1 MKRILLIED
10 SGDVS
15 YDIKNGLN
23 DCDYE
28 IKHADSYLSAIG
40 MWERYDGQF
49 DCIILDLNINPEG
62 LLPEESSYFF
72 PTIGLS
78 FLKKIRQN
86 ENLTKKAKIII
97 YSAYITEFKVK
108 CSQNNISY
116 SDIIIIEK
124 SGTSFYK
131 LINFIKKIV

>member
-1 MKRILLIED
+1 MKKILLIED

-15 YDIKNGLN
+15 YDIQNELNG
-23 DCDYE
+23 CEYE

-40 MWERYDGQF
+40 MWKRYEGQF

-62 LLPEESSYFF
+62 LPPEESSYYF
-72 PTIGLS
+72 PTIGLA
-78 FLKKIRQN
+78 FLKEIGWN

-116 SDIIIIEK
+116 SDIILIEK
-124 SGTSFYK
+124 SGTSFYR
-131 LINFIKKIV
+131 LINFIKQI